1 MYTLSQFVSR
11 SKTINSCDDSRTTS
25 LPIEVNEYSKSLSKL
40 KKRNIKIML
49 IQGIT
54 KDNLCLL

>member
-11 SKTINSCDDSRTTS
+11 SKTIHSCDDSRTTS

-40 KKRNIKIML
+40 KKKKYQNNVNS
-49 IQGIT
+49 GYY
-54 KDNLCLL
+54 